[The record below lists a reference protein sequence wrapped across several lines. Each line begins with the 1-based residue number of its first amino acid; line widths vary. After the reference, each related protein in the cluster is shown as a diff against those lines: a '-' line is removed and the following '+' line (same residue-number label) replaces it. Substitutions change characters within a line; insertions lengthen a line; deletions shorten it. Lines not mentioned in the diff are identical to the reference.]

1 VHRHAV
7 NGMTPSGALVID
19 ELVASRAGRRVLHGV
34 SLTVRRGEITA
45 LLGANGAGK
54 STLVLAVAGLV
65 PTNGGTVVADDVL
78 LNGLTPERRRTNGV
92 GAVLEGHR
100 VLRGLTVGENLAV
113 AGSRLRAGRLRTGI
127 DDALR
132 IFPELAERLGQRAGT
147 LSGGQQQ
154 MLAIAQACVVRPR
167 YLLLDEL
174 SLGLAPAVI
183 ERLTPVVAA
192 LAEDGVGVLLIEQFA
207 AVALELAAEAAVLDR
222 GRVVFSGP
230 AEELRRRPEIL
241 HGAYLASAG

>member
-1 VHRHAV
+1 MSA
-7 NGMTPSGALVID
+7 SDALVIE
-19 ELVASRAGRRVLHGV
+19 ELVASRVGRRVLHGM

-65 PTNGGTVVADDVL
+65 PTSAGTVVADGVL
-78 LNGLTPERRRTNGV
+78 LNGLTPERRRTHGV
-92 GAVLEGHR
+92 SVVLEGHR

-113 AGSRLRAGRLRTGI
+113 AGSRLAMRPLRPGLAE
-127 DDALR
+127 ALGA
-132 IFPELAERLGQRAGT
+132 FPELAERLDQRAGT

-183 ERLTPVVAA
+183 ERLVPVVSA
-192 LAEDGVGVLLIEQFA
+192 LADDGVGVLLI
-207 AVALELAAEAAVLDR
+207 
-222 GRVVFSGP
+222 
-230 AEELRRRPEIL
+230 
-241 HGAYLASAG
+241 

>member
-1 VHRHAV
+1 MSASD
-7 NGMTPSGALVID
+7 TLVVD

-34 SLTVRRGEITA
+34 SLGVPRGEITA

-54 STLVLAVAGLV
+54 STFVLAVAGLV
-65 PTNGGTVVADDVL
+65 PTNAGTVVADDVL
-78 LNGLTPERRRTNGV
+78 LNGLTPERRRTRGV
-92 GAVLEGHR
+92 SAVLEGHR

-113 AGSRLRAGRLRTGI
+113 AGSRLGARRLRAGL
-127 DDALR
+127 DDALGV
-132 IFPELAERLGQRAGT
+132 FPELAERLDQPAGT

-183 ERLTPVVAA
+183 DRLIPVVSA
-192 LAEDGVGVLLIEQFA
+192 LADDGVGVLLIEQFA
-207 AVALELAAEAAVLDR
+207 VVALGFASQAAVLDR
-222 GRVVFSGP
+222 GRVAFSGGADELQRHP
-230 AEELRRRPEIL
+230 AIL
-241 HGAYLASAG
+241 HGAYLASAS

>member
-1 VHRHAV
+1 
-7 NGMTPSGALVID
+7 MTASGALVID
-19 ELVASRAGRRVLHGV
+19 ELIASRAGRRVLHAV

-65 PTNGGTVVADDVL
+65 PTDAGTVAADDVL
-78 LNGLTPERRRTNGV
+78 LNGLSPERRRTRGV
-92 GAVLEGHR
+92 SAVLEGHR

-113 AGSRLRAGRLRTGI
+113 AGSRLRAVGLRTGI

-132 IFPELAERLGQRAGT
+132 IFPELAERLDQRAGT

-207 AVALELAAEAAVLDR
+207 AVALELAGEAAVLDR
-222 GRVVFSGP
+222 GRVVFAGS
-230 AEELRRRPEIL
+230 AEELQRQPEIL

>member
-1 VHRHAV
+1 MSASD
-7 NGMTPSGALVID
+7 TLVVD

-34 SLTVRRGEITA
+34 SLTVRRGQITA

-54 STLVLAVAGLV
+54 STLVLAVAGLIATDAGSV
-65 PTNGGTVVADDVL
+65 IADDIV
-78 LNGLTPERRRTNGV
+78 LNGLAPERRRAHGV
-92 GAVLEGHR
+92 SAVLEGHR
-100 VLRGLTVGENLAV
+100 VLSGLTVGENLAV
-113 AGSRLRAGRLRTGI
+113 AGSRLGARQLRAGV
-127 DDALR
+127 DDALDV
-132 IFPELAERLGQRAGT
+132 FPELAERLGQRAGT

-192 LAEDGVGVLLIEQFA
+192 LADEGVGVLLIEQFA
-207 AVALELAAEAAVLDR
+207 AVALELGTQAAVLDR
-222 GRVVFSGP
+222 GRVVFSDS
-230 AEELRRRPEIL
+230 ADELLRQPEIL
-241 HGAYLASAG
+241 HGAYLVSAH

>member
-1 VHRHAV
+1 MSA
-7 NGMTPSGALVID
+7 SDSLVVD

-34 SLTVRRGEITA
+34 SLTVQRGQVTA

-54 STLVLAVAGLV
+54 STLVLAVAGLIATDAGNV
-65 PTNGGTVVADDVL
+65 IADDVV
-78 LNGLTPERRRTNGV
+78 LNGFAPERRRMHGV
-92 GAVLEGHR
+92 SAVLEGHR

-113 AGSRLRAGRLRTGI
+113 AGSRLGARQLRAGV
-127 DDALR
+127 DEALD
-132 IFPELAERLGQRAGT
+132 ILPELAERLGQRAGT

-192 LAEDGVGVLLIEQFA
+192 LASDGVGVLLIEQFA
-207 AVALELAAEAAVLDR
+207 AVALELGSEAAVLDR
-222 GRVVFSGP
+222 GRVAFSGT
-230 AEELRRRPEIL
+230 ADDLLRQPEIL
-241 HGAYLASAG
+241 HSAYLVSAH

>member
-1 VHRHAV
+1 
-7 NGMTPSGALVID
+7 MSPTDTLVVE
-19 ELVASRAGRRVLHGV
+19 ELVASRAGRQVLHGV

-54 STLVLAVAGLV
+54 STLVLAVAGLI
-65 PTNGGTVVADDVL
+65 PTNAGTVVADGMP
-78 LNGLTPERRRTNGV
+78 LNGLSPERRRTHGV
-92 GAVLEGHR
+92 SAVLEGHR

-113 AGSRLRAGRLRTGI
+113 AGSRVGARQLRAGI
-127 DDALR
+127 DGALSV
-132 IFPELAERLGQRAGT
+132 FPELAERLDQRAGT

-183 ERLTPVVAA
+183 DRLIPVVYA
-192 LAEDGVGVLLIEQFA
+192 LADDGVGVLLIEQFA
-207 AVALELAAEAAVLDR
+207 VVALGLATEADVLDR
-222 GRVVFSGP
+222 GRVVFSGT
-230 AEELRRRPEIL
+230 ADELQHHPEIL
-241 HGAYLASAG
+241 HGAYLGSAS

>member
-1 VHRHAV
+1 VTGDVPVVEVEGVHKRYAGVHA
-7 NGMTPSGALVID
+7 L
-19 ELVASRAGRRVLHGV
+19 RGV
-34 SLTVRRGEITA
+34 DFRLRPGEIVG

-65 PTNGGTVVADDVL
+65 GIDAGTVTAGDVV
-78 LNGLTPERRRTNGV
+78 LNGLPPERRRTHGV
-92 GAVLEGHR
+92 SAVLEGHR

-113 AGSRLRAGRLRTGI
+113 AGSRLGARQLRAGI
-127 DDALR
+127 DDALA
-132 IFPELAERLGQRAGT
+132 IFPELAARLGQRAGT

-183 ERLTPVVAA
+183 ERLTPVVSA
-192 LAEDGVGVLLIEQFA
+192 LAGDGVGVLLIEQFA
-207 AVALELAAEAAVLDR
+207 TVALGLGTEAAVLDR
-222 GRVVFSGP
+222 GRVAFSGP
-230 AEELRRRPEIL
+230 ADELLRHPEIL
-241 HGAYLASAG
+241 HSAYLVPAG

>member
-1 VHRHAV
+1 MSA
-7 NGMTPSGALVID
+7 SGTLVVD
-19 ELVASRAGRRVLHGV
+19 ELVASRAGRRVLHQV
-34 SLTVRRGEITA
+34 SLAVRPGEITA

-65 PTNGGTVVADDVL
+65 PTDAGTVVADDVL
-78 LNGLTPERRRTNGV
+78 LNGLTPERRRTHGV
-92 GAVLEGHR
+92 SAVLEGHR

-113 AGSRLRAGRLRTGI
+113 AGSRQGVRQLRTGI

-183 ERLTPVVAA
+183 DRLTPVVSA
-192 LAEDGVGVLLIEQFA
+192 LAEGGVGVLLIEQYA
-207 AVALELAAEAAVLDR
+207 AVALELASEAAVLDR

-230 AEELRRRPEIL
+230 AEELQRQPEIL

>member
-1 VHRHAV
+1 
-7 NGMTPSGALVID
+7 
-19 ELVASRAGRRVLHGV
+19 
-34 SLTVRRGEITA
+34 
-45 LLGANGAGK
+45 
-54 STLVLAVAGLV
+54 
-65 PTNGGTVVADDVL
+65 
-78 LNGLTPERRRTNGV
+78 
-92 GAVLEGHR
+92 
-100 VLRGLTVGENLAV
+100 
-113 AGSRLRAGRLRTGI
+113 
-127 DDALR
+127 
-132 IFPELAERLGQRAGT
+132 
-147 LSGGQQQ
+147 

>member
-1 VHRHAV
+1 MSASD
-7 NGMTPSGALVID
+7 TLVIE

-65 PTNGGTVVADDVL
+65 PTSAGTVVADGVL

-92 GAVLEGHR
+92 SVVLEGHR

-113 AGSRLRAGRLRTGI
+113 AGSRLGSRQLRAGI
-127 DDALR
+127 DDALGV
-132 IFPELAERLGQRAGT
+132 FPELAERLDQRAGT

-183 ERLTPVVAA
+183 DRLIPVVSA
-192 LAEDGVGVLLIEQFA
+192 LADDGVGVLLIEQFA
-207 AVALELAAEAAVLDR
+207 AVALGLATQADVLDR
-222 GRVVFSGP
+222 GRVAFSGT
-230 AEELRRRPEIL
+230 ADELQRHPEIL
-241 HGAYLASAG
+241 HGAYLASAS

>member
-1 VHRHAV
+1 
-7 NGMTPSGALVID
+7 MSGSDTLVVD

-34 SLTVRRGEITA
+34 SLAVPRGEITA

-65 PTNGGTVVADDVL
+65 ATNAGTVVADDVL
-78 LNGLTPERRRTNGV
+78 LNGLTPERRRAHGV
-92 GAVLEGHR
+92 SAVLEGHR

-113 AGSRLRAGRLRTGI
+113 AGSRLGARQLRAGL
-127 DDALR
+127 DDALGV
-132 IFPELAERLGQRAGT
+132 FPELAERLDQRAGT

-183 ERLTPVVAA
+183 DRLIRVVSA
-192 LAEDGVGVLLIEQFA
+192 LAHDGVGVLLIEQFA
-207 AVALELAAEAAVLDR
+207 VVALGLASQAVVLDR
-222 GRVVFSGP
+222 GRVAFSGG
-230 AEELRRRPEIL
+230 ADELQRHPEIL
-241 HGAYLASAG
+241 HGAYLASAS

>member
-1 VHRHAV
+1 MSA
-7 NGMTPSGALVID
+7 SDSLVVD

-34 SLTVRRGEITA
+34 SLTVPRGEITA

-65 PTNGGTVVADDVL
+65 ATDAGTVVADDVL
-78 LNGLTPERRRTNGV
+78 LNRLPPERRRAYGV
-92 GAVLEGHR
+92 SAVLEGHR
-100 VLRGLTVGENLAV
+100 VLRALTVGENLAV
-113 AGSRLRAGRLRTGI
+113 AGSRLGSRQLRAGL
-127 DDALR
+127 DDALGV
-132 IFPELAERLGQRAGT
+132 FPELAERLDQRAGT

-183 ERLTPVVAA
+183 ERLTPVVSA
-192 LAEDGVGVLLIEQFA
+192 LAADGVGVLLIEQFA
-207 AVALELAAEAAVLDR
+207 AVALGLAGEVDVLDR
-222 GRVVFSGP
+222 GRVVFSGT
-230 AEELRRRPEIL
+230 AEELLRQPEIL
-241 HGAYLASAG
+241 HGAYLASAS

>member
-1 VHRHAV
+1 
-7 NGMTPSGALVID
+7 MSTSDTLVVD

-34 SLTVRRGEITA
+34 SLTVPRGEVTA

-65 PTNGGTVVADDVL
+65 PTDAGTVVADGVL
-78 LNGLTPERRRTNGV
+78 LNGLAPERRRTHGV
-92 GAVLEGHR
+92 SAVLEGHR
-100 VLRGLTVGENLAV
+100 VLRGLTVADNLTV
-113 AGSRLRAGRLRTGI
+113 AGSRLAAGRLRAGVEN
-127 DDALR
+127 ALGV
-132 IFPELAERLGQRAGT
+132 FPELAERLGQRAGT

-183 ERLTPVVAA
+183 ERLTPVVSA

-207 AVALELAAEAAVLDR
+207 AVALGLATEVAVLDR
-222 GRVVFSGP
+222 GRVVFAGV
-230 AEELRRRPEIL
+230 ADELRAHPEIL

>member
-1 VHRHAV
+1 
-7 NGMTPSGALVID
+7 MTASGALVID
-19 ELVASRAGRRVLHGV
+19 ELIASRAGRRVLHGV

-65 PTNGGTVVADDVL
+65 PTDAGTVAADDVL
-78 LNGLTPERRRTNGV
+78 LNGLSPERRRTRGV
-92 GAVLEGHR
+92 SAVLEGHR

-113 AGSRLRAGRLRTGI
+113 AGSRLRAVGLRTGI

-132 IFPELAERLGQRAGT
+132 IFPELAERLDQRAGT

-207 AVALELAAEAAVLDR
+207 AVALELAGEAAVLDR
-222 GRVVFSGP
+222 GRVVFAGS
-230 AEELRRRPEIL
+230 AEELQRQPEIL